1 MLSRVG
7 GRHERGI
14 LGTGEV
20 KIVCMCLCYKLYDDG
35 VARDETGKKVNQIL
49 EPLKLDFILKTIG
62 NSEMFY
68 AREAA
73 KDIHSF

>member
-49 EPLKLDFILKTIG
+49 EPLKWRAGTLGLYPE
-62 NSEMFY
+62 NN
-68 AREAA
+68 REQ
-73 KDIHSF
+73 